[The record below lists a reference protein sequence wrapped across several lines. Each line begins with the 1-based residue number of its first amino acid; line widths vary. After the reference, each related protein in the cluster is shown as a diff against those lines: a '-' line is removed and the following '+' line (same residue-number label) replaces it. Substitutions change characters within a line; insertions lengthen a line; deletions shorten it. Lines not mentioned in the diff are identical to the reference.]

1 MENNKMQTKHNIMLS
16 LIPTLLVFILSGC
29 SITKEP
35 GTFTVQPISHKQPQQ
50 NTTQP
55 PSGSVAKRFQDP
67 VPEKPTAIDSA
78 MELSQKYAKLSAE
91 AAVLHQENQ
100 DLISKNLQLKD
111 QNAALKAQLQQTQK
125 ELTEANDL
133 MIEMRIELNNWKT
146 DIIGFRDEM
155 READSS
161 QLQALL
167 RILKILGGEV
177 KTEAAQQDNATSA
190 SASTAESSPSKKI

>member
-1 MENNKMQTKHNIMLS
+1 MQAKQNIMLS
-16 LIPTLLVFILSGC
+16 LTTTLLIFLLSGC

-35 GTFTVQPISHKQPQQ
+35 GTFTVLPISHKQPQQ

-55 PSGSVAKRFQDP
+55 PSDSVAKRFQDP
-67 VPEKPTAIDSA
+67 ISTNPTAVDSA

-100 DLISKNLQLKD
+100 ELISKNLQLKD
-111 QNAALKAQLQQTQK
+111 QNTTLKAQLQQTQK
-125 ELTEANDL
+125 ELTEANNL

-155 READSS
+155 READST

-177 KTEAAQQDNATSA
+177 KTESARQDNTTSA
-190 SASTAESSPSKKI
+190 SASTTESSPSKEI

>member
-1 MENNKMQTKHNIMLS
+1 
-16 LIPTLLVFILSGC
+16 
-29 SITKEP
+29 
-35 GTFTVQPISHKQPQQ
+35 
-50 NTTQP
+50 
-55 PSGSVAKRFQDP
+55 
-67 VPEKPTAIDSA
+67 

>member
-1 MENNKMQTKHNIMLS
+1 MQTKQKIMPS
-16 LIPTLLVFILSGC
+16 LIHTLLIFLLSGC

-35 GTFTVQPISHKQPQQ
+35 GTFTVLPISRKQPQQ

-55 PSGSVAKRFQDP
+55 PSDSVAKRFQDP
-67 VPEKPTAIDSA
+67 VSENPTAVDSA
-78 MELSQKYAKLSAE
+78 MKLSQKHATLSAE
-91 AAVLHQENQ
+91 AVVLHQENQ
-100 DLISKNLQLKD
+100 DLITKNIQLKD
-111 QNAALKAQLQQTQK
+111 QNAALRTQLQQTQK

-146 DIIGFRDEM
+146 DIVGFRDEM

-177 KTEAAQQDNATSA
+177 KTESARHDNTTSA
-190 SASTAESSPSKKI
+190 SASTTESSLSKM

>member
-1 MENNKMQTKHNIMLS
+1 MQAKQKIMPS
-16 LIPTLLVFILSGC
+16 LIPTLLIFLLSGC

-35 GTFTVQPISHKQPQQ
+35 GTFTVLPISHKQPKQ

-67 VPEKPTAIDSA
+67 VSEKPTAVDSA

-100 DLISKNLQLKD
+100 NLISKNLQFRD
-111 QNAALKAQLQQTQK
+111 QNAILKAQLLQTQK

-155 READSS
+155 RDADSS

-167 RILKILGGEV
+167 RILKILGGEI
-177 KTEAAQQDNATSA
+177 KAESTQNDNATSA
-190 SASTAESSPSKKI
+190 SASTTESSLSKEI

>member
-1 MENNKMQTKHNIMLS
+1 MQTKHNIMLS
-16 LIPTLLVFILSGC
+16 FITTLLTFLLLGC

-55 PSGSVAKRFQDP
+55 PSGSVAKRFQDSS
-67 VPEKPTAIDSA
+67 PEKPTAVDSA
-78 MELSQKYAKLSAE
+78 MELSKKYAKLSAE

-190 SASTAESSPSKKI
+190 SASTAESGPSKKI